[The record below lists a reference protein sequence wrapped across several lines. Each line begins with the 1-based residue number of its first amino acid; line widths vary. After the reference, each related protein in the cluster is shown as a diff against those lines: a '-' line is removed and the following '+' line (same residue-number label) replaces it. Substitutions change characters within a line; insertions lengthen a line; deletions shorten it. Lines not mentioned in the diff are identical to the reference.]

1 MRVLVLLVKGCRTLT
16 FCLLLT
22 SCVVIEKDVQH
33 VIPINVNKT
42 KSAEVTIRNNN
53 FINNKPICKN
63 NNLFCN

>member
-1 MRVLVLLVKGCRTLT
+1 MLELLVKGCRTLT
-16 FCLLLT
+16 FCSLLT

-33 VIPINVNKT
+33 VIPININKT
-42 KSAEVTIRNNN
+42 NSDEVTYSNNN